1 MGYEEFFSKL
11 QALIAVVAPLI
22 PVIAGLVEFAK
33 ILGLPSEKYAVA
45 GAVIVGV
52 VLTVSIQA
60 SILYPVIEPWL
71 LAVLVG
77 ILAGMTATGL
87 YQIGSRWA
95 AKVGKGS

>member
-11 QALIAVVAPLI
+11 KELAAVVAPLI

-33 ILGLPSEKYAVA
+33 ICGLPSEKWAVI

-60 SILYPVIEPWL
+60 SILFPAIEPWL

-77 ILAGMTATGL
+77 VLAGMTATGL
-87 YQIGSRWA
+87 YQIGSKW
-95 AKVGKGS
+95 VGKMGKEG